1 MSDLKKK
8 NKDEVL
14 IDALSWSAS
23 AAIIE
28 YHRLGGL
35 DSRNSFSYSFGGWK
49 SETRVPRWVV
59 CSVDSSLGV
68 QMAAF
73 SLYAHM
79 FSSCEQG
86 ERASALVSQKGTNP
100 ITRAPPS

>member
-49 SETRVPRWVV
+49 SETQVPRWVV

-73 SLYAHM
+73 LLCAHVA
-79 FSSCEQG
+79 FAWCVHAEDK
-86 ERASALVSQKGTNP
+86 RALWCLLKG
-100 ITRAPPS
+100 R